1 MCDETVK
8 SYKVSNRT
16 LLSDFVNLSFYVI
29 HILYI
34 IYWLFT
40 MDRQSFFRRLDCG
53 LFVRD
58 LEGLEKVIYEYISR
72 YEKERSVY
80 TEDIIAAVSR
90 SESDVVAA
98 LKQMMEFNHKYRI
111 VKKLESR
118 PSWIT
123 YSFFTVITPNMVR
136 ADI

>member
-1 MCDETVK
+1 M
-8 SYKVSNRT
+8 
-16 LLSDFVNLSFYVI
+16 
-29 HILYI
+29 
-34 IYWLFT
+34 
-40 MDRQSFFRRLDCG
+40 
-53 LFVRD
+53 
-58 LEGLEKVIYEYISR
+58 IYEYISR

-118 PSWIT
+118 PSWKA
-123 YSFFTVITPNMVR
+123 YSFFTMIMPNMVR

>member
-1 MCDETVK
+1 
-8 SYKVSNRT
+8 
-16 LLSDFVNLSFYVI
+16 
-29 HILYI
+29 
-34 IYWLFT
+34 

-98 LKQMMEFNHKYRI
+98 LKQMMESNHKYRI

-118 PSWIT
+118 PPWIT
-123 YSFFTVITPNMVR
+123 YSFFTAITPNMVR